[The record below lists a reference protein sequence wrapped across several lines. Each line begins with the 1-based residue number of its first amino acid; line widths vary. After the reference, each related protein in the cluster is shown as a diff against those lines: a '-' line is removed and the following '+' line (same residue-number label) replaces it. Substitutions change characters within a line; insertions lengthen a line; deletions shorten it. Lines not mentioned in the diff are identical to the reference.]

1 MKIIDNKKDFYDYLA
16 GINGID
22 EYVTYDRRNSV
33 VARKALDGYL
43 KPFNSLYNEPSRDYY
58 IYLQAG
64 EDYKKRFLLRREV
77 IKDNIKFIVEEYDI
91 DEKMNSQT
99 KKSWMPWWYG
109 DPFIG
114 VAKGDIPLS
123 TKSPLILAYR
133 STDSRW
139 NAWRYI
145 ENPILV
151 GLPLVGFLSAQ
162 EIWDGIYN
170 YLLKMK
176 EPIITD
182 SRTDEEKA
190 ESHGFDRKTS
200 FRKDKED
207 DKRGKS

>member
-33 VARKALDGYL
+33 VARKSLDGYL
-43 KPFNSLYNEPSRDYY
+43 KPFNSLHNEPSRDYY
-58 IYLQAG
+58 VYLQAG

-77 IKDNIKFIVEEYDI
+77 TKDNIKFIVEEYDI
-91 DEKMNSQT
+91 DEKMRRQT
-99 KKSWMPWWYG
+99 KKSWMPWWVSDPYYG
-109 DPFIG
+109 VDKDLVSPQ
-114 VAKGDIPLS
+114 A
-123 TKSPLILAYR
+123 PLILAYR
-133 STDSRW
+133 ETGSRW
-139 NAWRYI
+139 NSWDYVK
-145 ENPILV
+145 NPILV

-176 EPIITD
+176 EPEIID

-207 DKRGKS
+207 DKRRKS